1 MDIIKY
7 LDNHKINWAYI
18 KMLGKKPLCFSNNIK
33 FNGTFKLSSVNKKFK
48 NVHDKVKTQEEYIN
62 LLNESKK
69 FPTQYIIYDTR
80 IINCVDIDSK
90 EYNVDFLKERCSYIE
105 SLTKKLPHFFCKID
119 TIKNNTPVQKIDM
132 LKGQGAYVLRSTKV
146 HVNKLDTIENINYKE
161 CCKIANILEKKPI
174 IKKIIQKKNNIKPII
189 KKEINIIE
197 NSDLI
202 SLLNCLDHKRFENF
216 KDWLIIGSFIKCN
229 VKNEDDKLMIFKLF
243 SGFSK
248 THKMSM
254 DECKKK
260 LDDLPTSNP
269 VPLEVLLSWARFDNP
284 ELYKNIIMNSNIEDI
299 SMSQY
304 ELVKKEFEQKHFYI
318 LESSCFG
325 HEINKKKTIFKM
337 NSQFK
342 DDVGIYDFE
351 KKLKNGKIKEI
362 DFFKKWKKDKSK
374 RMYEKIDWIPDEKFN
389 NPNIYNTFSG
399 FKLNDNYNF
408 YDEEA
413 VNIFIDHLKLLT
425 NNEDKCWQYLLHYIA
440 HIFQYPQILPAVS
453 VLIKSYEE
461 GVGKDKLIDI
471 IGAMLGDEYI
481 TRISD
486 MKMVT
491 GNNNSSLKNKL
502 IVQLNEVSGKDGYES
517 KNVIKDLITR
527 EKNIINEKYI
537 KITEYSNYTR
547 LFIFSNN
554 VNPININHND
564 RRFIVFNVEKKESNS
579 YYKKLHNLLN
589 DKNKLKSILFY
600 LKNKVDLSKFDIRND
615 RPKTSAYTDMAD
627 YNTPM
632 IYEYLFETYE
642 HIKKIV
648 KINTSTLLQDYNS
661 FVTLRNSNHNLSSR
675 QLKTKLIMTNLI
687 KYKRNSKMRYFE
699 FDSEILINYLVEK
712 YYFKKIDICIDS
724 DDESDIESEID
735 DNISQSYI

>member
-7 LDNHKINWAYI
+7 LNNHKINWAYI
-18 KMLGKKPLCFSNNIK
+18 KMQNKKPLAFSNGVT

-48 NVHDKVKTQEEYIN
+48 HIHDKCKTQTEYIN

-69 FPTQYIIYDTR
+69 IKTEYIIYDTST
-80 IINCVDIDSK
+80 INCVDIDDKS
-90 EYNVDFLKERCSYIE
+90 YNVDLLKKRCSYIQ
-105 SLTKKLPHFFCKID
+105 SLTKKLPHFFCKTD
-119 TIKNNTPVQKIDM
+119 TLKNNTPVGSIDM
-132 LKGQGAYVLRSTKV
+132 LKGQGAYALTTSLVY
-146 HVNKLDTIENINYKE
+146 VNKLDTIETITHKE
-161 CCKIANILEKKPI
+161 CCKIANVSEKKLI
-174 IKKIIQKKNNIKPII
+174 KSIKKDNNEKKIKIS
-189 KKEINIIE
+189 

-202 SLLNCLDHKRFENF
+202 SILNCLSHKRYENF
-216 KDWLIIGSFIKCN
+216 KNWLIIGSFIKCN
-229 VKNEDDKLMIFKLF
+229 VKIFEDRLMIFKLF

-248 THKMSM
+248 KHAMTMEESL
-254 DECKKK
+254 KK
-260 LDDLPTSNP
+260 LDDLPTSNS

-284 ELYKNIIMNSNIEDI
+284 ELYKNIIINSDINDI
-299 SMSQY
+299 SMTQY

-325 HEINKKKTIFKM
+325 HEINKNKTIFKM

-342 DDVGIYDFE
+342 DDVGIYDYE
-351 KKLKNGKIKEI
+351 KKFKNGKIREI
-362 DFFKKWKKDKSK
+362 DFFKKWKKDKNK
-374 RMYEKIDWIPDEKFN
+374 RMYQKLDWIPNEKFN
-389 NPNIYNTFSG
+389 DPNIYNTFKG
-399 FKLNDNYNF
+399 FKLNDDYNF
-408 YDEEA
+408 YDKEA

-425 NNEDKCWQYLLHYIA
+425 NNEDKCWQYLLNYIA
-440 HIFQYPQILPAVS
+440 HIFQYPEILPAVS

-471 IGAMLGDEYI
+471 IGAMMGDEYI

-486 MKMVT
+486 MSMVT

-527 EKNIINEKYI
+527 KKNIINEKYI
-537 KITEYSNYTR
+537 KITEFSNYTR

-632 IYEYLFETYE
+632 IYEYIFEKYE

-648 KINTSTLLQDYNS
+648 KINTSSLLQMYNS
-661 FVTLRNSNHNLSSR
+661 FVTLRNSKHHLSSR

-699 FDSEILINYLVEK
+699 FDSEKLINYLVEK
-712 YYFKKIDICIDS
+712 YYFKKIDICNNS
-724 DDESDIESEID
+724 DDESDFDEDIDSESFI
-735 DNISQSYI
+735 